1 MAGLAGLLSDAAA
14 GASDALWRLSERLRP
29 AAAVPLLAAAPSAP
43 PGRLA
48 VALERVQQRW
58 EAVDPDTR
66 RMLVGFCLSVLS
78 GVILMRQAKTLLADS
93 MSQLE
98 SPPDERTDQR
108 FESLSDRRLLAIA
121 RRLRARGYTFAHL
134 NGHERRLLAD
144 VVLPSDVDVGFA
156 DVGGQP
162 AAVGLLQT
170 HVVAPLRF
178 PDLYAHSAIA
188 QRPAGVLLHGPPGC
202 GKTMLAKA
210 VAAEGGGTLISI
222 SPSSLEH
229 KYVGETPKAV
239 AAVFSLARKLA
250 PAVVFIDEVDG
261 LLGARADGEQAW
273 SLGLK
278 SALLQHWDGLQAQ
291 ADIGA
296 AVPSS
301 DGAAATARRRP
312 APWVV
317 VVGATNRPWA
327 LDEAALRRMPR
338 QVAVG
343 LPDAAGRTDI
353 LRRLL
358 ARERCAP
365 DVAAGG
371 AGFAAV
377 AAATAGCSGSD
388 LAEVVREAVQA
399 PINEAFAAR
408 VRQEFDAAQRRAG
421 SGVRRRR
428 PAAPAAPFEPDAAEA
443 SADAC
448 VDIDEEGV
456 LEAVGR
462 DGGGDDGDDDGMPSG
477 PPPPPAPIRVRP
489 LTVDDLLRAAARVK
503 PSRSIA
509 EAGATSTAAGAGGA
523 RSGAGGSDDVFSHVP
538 SPAQLPEF
546 LVAALRAMAAV
557 NANGS
562 L

>member
-1 MAGLAGLLSDAAA
+1 MDGLAGLLSDAAA

-29 AAAVPLLAAAPSAP
+29 AAAAPLLAAAPSAP
-43 PGRLA
+43 SGRLVA
-48 VALERVQQRW
+48 ALERLQQRW

-108 FESLSDRRLLAIA
+108 FDSLTDRRLLAIA
-121 RRLRARGYTFAHL
+121 RRLRARGYTLAHL

-144 VVLPSDVDVGFA
+144 VVLPGDVDVGFA

-162 AAVGLLQT
+162 SAVELLQT
-170 HVVAPLRF
+170 HVVAPLRC
-178 PDLYAHSAIA
+178 PELYAHSAIA
-188 QRPAGVLLHGPPGC
+188 QKPAGVLLYGPPGC

-210 VAAEGGGTLISI
+210 VAAEGGGTLISV

-239 AAVFSLARKLA
+239 AALFSLARKLA
-250 PAVVFIDEVDG
+250 PAVIFIDEVDS
-261 LLGARADGEQAW
+261 LLAARADGEQAW

-291 ADIGA
+291 ADVVA
-296 AVPSS
+296 AVPTDAAAGSTAPRRP
-301 DGAAATARRRP
+301 AAAT
-312 APWVV
+312 PWVV
-317 VVGATNRPWA
+317 VVGATNRAWA
-327 LDEAALRRMPR
+327 LDEAALRRLPR
-338 QVAVG
+338 QVEVG
-343 LPDAAGRTDI
+343 RPNAAGRADI

-371 AGFAAV
+371 AGLAAV

-408 VRQEFDAAQRRAG
+408 VRQQFDAAQARRRR
-421 SGVRRRR
+421 GVRRHR
-428 PAAPAAPFEPDAAEA
+428 PAPAEA
-443 SADAC
+443 VDDGAAVADGDG
-448 VDIDEEGV
+448 VDIDEEDEGAAI
-456 LEAVGR
+456 EAAGPV
-462 DGGGDDGDDDGMPSG
+462 GDDDGG
-477 PPPPPAPIRVRP
+477 TRLPPPLHVRP
-489 LTVDDLLRAAARVK
+489 LTVDDLLRAAALVR

-509 EAGATSTAAGAGGA
+509 EAGAAAGGFGG
-523 RSGAGGSDDVFSHVP
+523 GGSGGGSADAFSHVP

-546 LVAALRAMAAV
+546 LAAALRAMAAV
-557 NANGS
+557 NSNDN